1 LAGRERIIEEKKCHK
16 GSKAQRGTKRM
27 LNVEQGISND
37 EGAQVGETFYRSNL
51 F

>member
-37 EGAQVGETFYRSNL
+37 EGA
-51 F
+51 